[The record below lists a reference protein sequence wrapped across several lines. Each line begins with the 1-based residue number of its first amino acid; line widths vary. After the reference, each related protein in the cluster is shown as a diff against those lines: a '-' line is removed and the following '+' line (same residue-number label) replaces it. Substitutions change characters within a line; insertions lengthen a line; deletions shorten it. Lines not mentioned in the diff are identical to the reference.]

1 MKLIP
6 VIWACLT
13 SSMPA
18 KEPLLLI
25 AHRGA
30 SATAPENTLAAFR
43 QAWEDGADGIEGDF
57 YLTADEKVVCIHDN
71 TTKRT
76 GGNDLSVTRSTLAEL
91 RALDFGSW
99 KAPAFKRE
107 PIPTLEDV
115 LGILP
120 KDKWFFLEIKDT
132 PRIVKPIARILAD
145 RKADPPR
152 VILISFDKDV
162 VAACRKEL
170 PAFRACWLSEL
181 KDIGKDGAPAA
192 LLSELKSTGS
202 TGLAFKATAPVTR
215 EWLEQARGKD
225 GILFAW
231 TVDKP
236 ALARTMAELGADFI
250 GTNRPGPLR
259 KELEAK

>member
-6 VIWACLT
+6 VLWACLT
-13 SSMPA
+13 SFMPA
-18 KEPLLLI
+18 KELPFLI

-30 SATAPENTLAAFR
+30 SATAPENTLAAIH

-57 YLTADEKVVCIHDN
+57 YLTADEKVVCIHDK

-76 GGNDLSVTRSTLAEL
+76 AGTELSVTKSTLAEL

-99 KAPAFKRE
+99 KDPRFKGE
-107 PIPTLEDV
+107 SIPTLEDV
-115 LGILP
+115 LGNLP

-132 PRIVKPIARILAD
+132 PRIVKPIARILAEQ
-145 RKADPPR
+145 KADPAR
-152 VILISFDKDV
+152 VVLISFNKEV
-162 VAACRKEL
+162 VAACRREL
-170 PAFRACWLSEL
+170 PAFRACWISEL
-181 KDIGKDGAPAA
+181 KDFANDGAPATY
-192 LLSELKSTGS
+192 LSELQSTGA
-202 TGLAFKATAPVTR
+202 TGLLFKATAPVTR
-215 EWLEQARGKD
+215 EWLEKVRGKD
-225 GILFAW
+225 GMLFAW

-236 ALARTMAELGADFI
+236 ALAREMADLGAAFI